1 MRFFK
6 AFLSIFTK
14 KPAVSDEDI
23 PGSSRYMP
31 WGYHGSPFPVGC
43 FFQQYD
49 EPRAPTVDANASSEL
64 KDKEE

>member
-14 KPAVSDEDI
+14 KPAASNEDI
-23 PGSSRYMP
+23 HRSSRYMP

-49 EPRAPTVDANASSEL
+49 EPRAPSVDDDASGKL
-64 KDKEE
+64 KDTE